1 MSREHPRSRGENTPL
16 FVYESSGSGTSPLT
30 RGKLSPG
37 RRENQSPR
45 NIPAHAGKTLIN
57 QQSSVP
63 DEEFYITPNDEHVG
77 HDAV

>member
-1 MSREHPRSRGENTPL
+1 M
-16 FVYESSGSGTSPLT
+16 VGTSPLT
-30 RGKLSPG
+30 RGKQRAEDNLSQA
-37 RRENQSPR
+37 RR

>member
-1 MSREHPRSRGENTPL
+1 M
-16 FVYESSGSGTSPLT
+16 SGTSPLT
-30 RGKLSPG
+30 RGKRPLGVELPVRG
-37 RRENQSPR
+37 R

>member
-1 MSREHPRSRGENTPL
+1 MLPCPINYAV
-16 FVYESSGSGTSPLT
+16 FGTSPLT
-30 RGKLSPG
+30 RGKLIG
-37 RRENQSPR
+37 VVVQLVGAG